1 MCDKQEFMT
10 NPKIRLLS
18 FLAIIIAC
26 VMAVADMGFHIAS
39 WSLWHDSTRQAVLQ
53 AYSDLMPAL
62 TAKGFKQSL
71 LSQILY
77 ISLDT
82 IPRIIS
88 TASYVLIG
96 ILFFRFAKGEIWS
109 DRNIFGSFIIGFLM
123 ILEQLLYPVIN
134 TLQGMALSVDLGKG
148 QRVFSFSL
156 GVNSESLFI
165 IMFGV
170 FLLIFSLIMRES
182 KKISD
187 EQRYF
192 I

>member
-1 MCDKQEFMT
+1 MCGEQEFVT
-10 NPKIRLLS
+10 NPRIKLLS
-18 FLAIIIAC
+18 FLAIIIAS
-26 VMAVADMGFHIAS
+26 VMTIGDIGFHIAS
-39 WSLWHDSTRQAVLQ
+39 WSLWHDTTRQAVLQ

-71 LSQILY
+71 LSQVLY

-88 TASYVLIG
+88 TSSYILIG

-109 DRNIFGSFIIGFLM
+109 NRNISASFIIGFLM

-134 TLQGMALSVDLGKG
+134 MLQGMALSVDLVKG
-148 QRVFSFSL
+148 QRVFSFSF

>member
-1 MCDKQEFMT
+1 MCGEQEFVT
-10 NPKIRLLS
+10 NPRIKLLS
-18 FLAIIIAC
+18 FLAIIIAS
-26 VMAVADMGFHIAS
+26 VMAIGDMGFHIAS
-39 WSLWHDSTRQAVLQ
+39 WSIWYDTTRQAVLE

-71 LSQILY
+71 LSQVLY

-88 TASYVLIG
+88 TSSYILIG

-109 DRNIFGSFIIGFLM
+109 NRNISASFIIGFLM

-134 TLQGMALSVDLGKG
+134 TLQGMALSVDLVKG

>member
-1 MCDKQEFMT
+1 MCGKQEFVT
-10 NPKIRLLS
+10 NPRIKLLS
-18 FLAIIIAC
+18 FLAIIIAA
-26 VMAVADMGFHIAS
+26 VMAIGDMGFHIAS
-39 WSLWHDSTRQAVLQ
+39 WSLWHDTTRQAVLQ

-62 TAKGFKQSL
+62 IAKGFKQSL
-71 LSQILY
+71 LSEVLY

-82 IPRIIS
+82 IPLIIS
-88 TASYVLIG
+88 TVSYVLIG
-96 ILFFRFAKGEIWS
+96 ILFFRLAKGEIWS
-109 DRNIFGSFIIGFLM
+109 NRNISASCIIGFLM

-134 TLQGMALSVDLGKG
+134 TLQGMALSVDLVKG
-148 QRVFSFSL
+148 QRVFSFSF

-170 FLLIFSLIMRES
+170 FLLIFSLIMHES

>member
-1 MCDKQEFMT
+1 MCGEQEFVT
-10 NPKIRLLS
+10 NPRIKLLS
-18 FLAIIIAC
+18 FLAIIIAS
-26 VMAVADMGFHIAS
+26 VMTIGDIGFHIAS
-39 WSLWHDSTRQAVLQ
+39 WSLWHDTTRQAVLQ

-71 LSQILY
+71 LSQVLY

-109 DRNIFGSFIIGFLM
+109 NRNISASFIIGFLM

-134 TLQGMALSVDLGKG
+134 TLQGMALSVDLVKG
-148 QRVFSFSL
+148 QRVFSFSF

>member
-1 MCDKQEFMT
+1 MCGEQEFVT
-10 NPKIRLLS
+10 NPRIKLLS
-18 FLAIIIAC
+18 FLAIIIASI
-26 VMAVADMGFHIAS
+26 MTIGDIGFHIAS
-39 WSLWHDSTRQAVLQ
+39 WSLWHDTTRQAVLQ

-71 LSQILY
+71 LSQVLY

-109 DRNIFGSFIIGFLM
+109 NRNISASFIIGFLM

-134 TLQGMALSVDLGKG
+134 TLQGMALSVDLVKG
-148 QRVFSFSL
+148 QRVFSFSF

>member
-1 MCDKQEFMT
+1 MCGKQEFVT

-18 FLAIIIAC
+18 FLAIIIAA
-26 VMAVADMGFHIAS
+26 VMTIGDMGFHIAS
-39 WSLWHDSTRQAVLQ
+39 WSLWHDTTRQAVFQ

-62 TAKGFKQSL
+62 VAKGFKQSL
-71 LSQILY
+71 LSQVLY

-109 DRNIFGSFIIGFLM
+109 DRNIFASFIIGFLM

-134 TLQGMALSVDLGKG
+134 TLQGMALSVDLIKG
-148 QRVFSFSL
+148 QRVFSFSF

-187 EQRYF
+187 EQHYF

>member
-1 MCDKQEFMT
+1 MCDKQELVT
-10 NPKIRLLS
+10 NPRIKLLS
-18 FLAIIIAC
+18 FLAIIIAS
-26 VMAVADMGFHIAS
+26 VMAIADMGFHIAS
-39 WSLWHDSTRQAVLQ
+39 WSLWHDTTRQAVIQ

-71 LSQILY
+71 LSQVLY

-109 DRNIFGSFIIGFLM
+109 NRNISASFIIGFLM

-134 TLQGMALSVDLGKG
+134 TLQGMALSVDLAKG

-187 EQRYF
+187 DQRYF

>member
-1 MCDKQEFMT
+1 MCSEQEFVT
-10 NPKIRLLS
+10 NPRIRLLS
-18 FLAIIIAC
+18 LLAIIIAS
-26 VMAVADMGFHIAS
+26 VMAVGDMGFHIAS
-39 WSLWHDSTRQAVLQ
+39 WSLWHDTTRQAALQ
-53 AYSDLMPAL
+53 MYSDFMPAL
-62 TAKGFKQSL
+62 VAKGFKQSL
-71 LSQILY
+71 LSQVLY

-82 IPRIIS
+82 IPPIIS
-88 TASYVLIG
+88 TSSFVLIG

-109 DRNIFGSFIIGFLM
+109 NRNISGSCIIGCLM

-134 TLQGMALSVDLGKG
+134 MLQGMALSVDLVKG
-148 QRVFSFSL
+148 QRVFSFSF
-156 GVNSESLFI
+156 GVGSESLFI

-170 FLLIFSLIMRES
+170 FLLIVSLVMRES

>member
-1 MCDKQEFMT
+1 MCGEQEFVT
-10 NPKIRLLS
+10 NPRIKLLS
-18 FLAIIIAC
+18 FLAIIIAS
-26 VMAVADMGFHIAS
+26 VMTIGDIGFHIAS
-39 WSLWHDSTRQAVLQ
+39 WSLWHDTTRQAVLQ

-71 LSQILY
+71 LSQVLY

-109 DRNIFGSFIIGFLM
+109 NRNISASFIIGFLM

-134 TLQGMALSVDLGKG
+134 TLQGMALSVDLVKG
-148 QRVFSFSL
+148 QRVFSFSF
-156 GVNSESLFI
+156 GINSESLFI

>member
-1 MCDKQEFMT
+1 MCGKQEFVT
-10 NPKIRLLS
+10 NPRIKLLS
-18 FLAIIIAC
+18 FLAIIIAA
-26 VMAVADMGFHIAS
+26 VMAIGDMGFHIAS
-39 WSLWHDSTRQAVLQ
+39 WSLWHDTTRQAVLQ

-62 TAKGFKQSL
+62 IAKGFKQSL
-71 LSQILY
+71 LSEVLY

-82 IPRIIS
+82 IPLIIS
-88 TASYVLIG
+88 TVSYVLIG
-96 ILFFRFAKGEIWS
+96 ILFFRLAKGEIWS
-109 DRNIFGSFIIGFLM
+109 NRNISASCIIGFLM

-134 TLQGMALSVDLGKG
+134 TLQGMALSVDLVKG
-148 QRVFSFSL
+148 QRVFSFSF

-182 KKISD
+182 KRISD

>member
-1 MCDKQEFMT
+1 MCGEQEFVT
-10 NPKIRLLS
+10 NPRIKLLS
-18 FLAIIIAC
+18 FLAIIIAS
-26 VMAVADMGFHIAS
+26 VMTIGDIGFHIAS
-39 WSLWHDSTRQAVLQ
+39 WALWHDTTRQAVLQ

-71 LSQILY
+71 LSQVLY

-96 ILFFRFAKGEIWS
+96 VLFFRFAKGEIWS
-109 DRNIFGSFIIGFLM
+109 KRNISVSFIIGFLM

-134 TLQGMALSVDLGKG
+134 TLQGMALSVDLVKG
-148 QRVFSFSL
+148 QRVFSFSF
-156 GVNSESLFI
+156 GINSESLFI

>member
-1 MCDKQEFMT
+1 MCGKQEFVT

-18 FLAIIIAC
+18 FLAIIIAA
-26 VMAVADMGFHIAS
+26 VMTIGDMGFHIAS
-39 WSLWHDSTRQAVLQ
+39 WSLWHDTTRQAVFQ

-62 TAKGFKQSL
+62 VAKGFKQSL
-71 LSQILY
+71 LSQVLY

-109 DRNIFGSFIIGFLM
+109 DRNISASFIIGFLM

-134 TLQGMALSVDLGKG
+134 TLQGMALSVDLIKG
-148 QRVFSFSL
+148 QRVFSFSF

-187 EQRYF
+187 EQHYF

>member
-1 MCDKQEFMT
+1 MCSEQEFVT
-10 NPKIRLLS
+10 NPRIKLLS
-18 FLAIIIAC
+18 FLAIIIAS
-26 VMAVADMGFHIAS
+26 VMTIGDIGFHIAS
-39 WSLWHDSTRQAVLQ
+39 WSLWHDTTRQAVLQ

-71 LSQILY
+71 LSQVLY

-109 DRNIFGSFIIGFLM
+109 NRNISASFIIGFLM

-134 TLQGMALSVDLGKG
+134 TLQGMALSVDLVKG
-148 QRVFSFSL
+148 QRVFSFSF

>member
-1 MCDKQEFMT
+1 MCGEQEFET
-10 NPKIRLLS
+10 NPRIKLLS
-18 FLAIIIAC
+18 FLAIIIAS
-26 VMAVADMGFHIAS
+26 VMAIGDIGLHIAS
-39 WSLWHDSTRQAVLQ
+39 WSLWHDTTRQAVLQ

-62 TAKGFKQSL
+62 IAKGFKQSL
-71 LSQILY
+71 LSQVLY

-109 DRNIFGSFIIGFLM
+109 DRNIAVSCIIGFLM

-134 TLQGMALSVDLGKG
+134 MLQGMALSVDLVKG
-148 QRVFSFSL
+148 QRVFSFSF

>member
-1 MCDKQEFMT
+1 M
-10 NPKIRLLS
+10 
-18 FLAIIIAC
+18 AIIIAA
-26 VMAVADMGFHIAS
+26 VMTIGDMGFHIAS
-39 WSLWHDSTRQAVLQ
+39 WSLWHDTTRQAVFQ

-62 TAKGFKQSL
+62 VAKGFKQSL
-71 LSQILY
+71 LSQVLY

-109 DRNIFGSFIIGFLM
+109 DRNIFASFIIGFLM

-134 TLQGMALSVDLGKG
+134 TLQGMALSVDLIKG
-148 QRVFSFSL
+148 QRVFSFSF

-187 EQRYF
+187 EQHYF

>member
-1 MCDKQEFMT
+1 MCDKQEFVT
-10 NPKIRLLS
+10 NPRIKLLS
-18 FLAIIIAC
+18 FLAIIIAA
-26 VMAVADMGFHIAS
+26 VMAIGDIGFHIAS
-39 WSLWHDSTRQAVLQ
+39 WSLWHDTTCQAVLQ

-62 TAKGFKQSL
+62 IAKGFKQSL
-71 LSQILY
+71 LSEVLY
-77 ISLDT
+77 ILLDT

-109 DRNIFGSFIIGFLM
+109 DRNISASFIIGFLM

>member
-1 MCDKQEFMT
+1 MCDKQEFVT
-10 NPKIRLLS
+10 NPRIKLLS
-18 FLAIIIAC
+18 FLAIIIASIM
-26 VMAVADMGFHIAS
+26 VIGDIGFHIAS
-39 WSLWHDSTRQAVLQ
+39 WSLWHDATRQAVLQ

-71 LSQILY
+71 LSQVLY

-88 TASYVLIG
+88 TSSYILIG

-109 DRNIFGSFIIGFLM
+109 NRNISASFIIGFLM

-134 TLQGMALSVDLGKG
+134 MLQGMALSVDLVKG
-148 QRVFSFSL
+148 QRVFSFSF

>member
-1 MCDKQEFMT
+1 MCGKQEFVT
-10 NPKIRLLS
+10 NPRIRLLS
-18 FLAIIIAC
+18 FLAIIIAS
-26 VMAVADMGFHIAS
+26 VMAVADMGFHIVS
-39 WSLWHDSTRQAVLQ
+39 WSLWGDTTRQAVIQ

-62 TAKGFKQSL
+62 TEKGFKQSL
-71 LSQILY
+71 LSQVLY

-82 IPRIIS
+82 IPRVIS

-109 DRNIFGSFIIGFLM
+109 DRNISGSFIIGFLM
-123 ILEQLLYPVIN
+123 ILEQFLYPVIN

-165 IMFGV
+165 VMFGV

>member
-1 MCDKQEFMT
+1 MCGEQEFVT
-10 NPKIRLLS
+10 NPRIKLLS
-18 FLAIIIAC
+18 FLAIIIAS
-26 VMAVADMGFHIAS
+26 VMTIGDIGFHIAS
-39 WSLWHDSTRQAVLQ
+39 WSLWHDTTRQAVLQ

-71 LSQILY
+71 SSQVLY

-109 DRNIFGSFIIGFLM
+109 NRNISASFIIGFLM

-134 TLQGMALSVDLGKG
+134 TLQGMALSVDLVKG
-148 QRVFSFSL
+148 QRVFSFSF

>member
-1 MCDKQEFMT
+1 MCDKQEFVT
-10 NPKIRLLS
+10 NPRIKLLS
-18 FLAIIIAC
+18 FLAIIIAA
-26 VMAVADMGFHIAS
+26 VMAIGDIGFHIAS
-39 WSLWHDSTRQAVLQ
+39 WSLWHDTTRQAVLQ

-62 TAKGFKQSL
+62 IAKGFKQSL
-71 LSQILY
+71 LSEVLY
-77 ISLDT
+77 ILLDT

-109 DRNIFGSFIIGFLM
+109 DRNISASFIIGFLM

>member
-1 MCDKQEFMT
+1 MCGEQEFVT
-10 NPKIRLLS
+10 NPRIKLLS
-18 FLAIIIAC
+18 FLAIIIASI
-26 VMAVADMGFHIAS
+26 MIIGDLGFHIIS
-39 WSLWHDSTRQAVLQ
+39 WSLEYDATRQAVLQ

-71 LSQILY
+71 LSQVLY

-82 IPRIIS
+82 IPLIIS
-88 TASYVLIG
+88 TASYILIG
-96 ILFFRFAKGEIWS
+96 ILFFRLAKGEIWS
-109 DRNIFGSFIIGFLM
+109 DRNISASFIIGFLM

-134 TLQGMALSVDLGKG
+134 MLQGMALSVDLVKG
-148 QRVFSFSL
+148 QRVFSFSF